1 MKKDSAKDI
10 KIAFFDVDGTL
21 VDMEKKV
28 ITPAMIE
35 TLKHL
40 KENGII
46 LCMATGRGPYLV
58 PSFPG
63 IDFDVFL
70 SYNASYCYTKDE
82 VIFSNPIPKED
93 VKAIVENA
101 SEIHRPVFLAGVE
114 GGGANG
120 CDKDLADYF
129 AIAKSKVNVLDNFDF
144 EKLMDKKMNELGYSP
159 EEQLKIK
166 SQLLVLAYNPDCP
179 KYLSKFRFIS
189 IESSQDRHNEYH
201 GYLREWLLMSPK
213 DFVVCFLPKIYGQ
226 TLMCA
231 QVDKYGIE
239 GNPPRE
245 IEPIDGDKWFK
256 QIHGIETDKEKT
268 LGEHDFL
275 GFEPIKNMSKGA
287 LKLQYF
293 ANNILKNAIKN
304 SQRQNEKKFV
314 PLPNIQN
321 LAANSLQQRYM
332 FARAVI
338 TGYKLLQQVRHTDKS
353 QIDQYANWRRSI
365 PTVGLD

>member
-40 KENGII
+40 KVNGII

-144 EKLMDKKMNELGYSP
+144 EKLMDKKVYQMMVGCYK
-159 EEQLKIK
+159 EEYADILRDVDGARITAWWTRAADITPANGNKGVGVRKI
-166 SQLLVLAYNPDCP
+166 LDY
-179 KYLSKFRFIS
+179 
-189 IESSQDRHNEYH
+189 YH
-201 GYLREWLLMSPK
+201 L
-213 DFVVCFLPKIYGQ
+213 
-226 TLMCA
+226 
-231 QVDKYGIE
+231 
-239 GNPPRE
+239 
-245 IEPIDGDKWFK
+245 
-256 QIHGIETDKEKT
+256 DKE
-268 LGEHDFL
+268 
-275 GFEPIKNMSKGA
+275 
-287 LKLQYF
+287 
-293 ANNILKNAIKN
+293 NAIAFGDGTNDIEMLEAVGTGVAMGNATDDVKAVADAICGHVAEDGIYHYCKE
-304 SQRQNEKKFV
+304 QGLIQEIDKF
-314 PLPNIQN
+314 NQ
-321 LAANSLQQRYM
+321 
-332 FARAVI
+332 
-338 TGYKLLQQVRHTDKS
+338 
-353 QIDQYANWRRSI
+353 
-365 PTVGLD
+365 GLR

>member
-21 VDMEKKV
+21 VDMKKKV

-144 EKLMDKKMNELGYSP
+144 EKLMDKKVYQMMVGCYK
-159 EEQLKIK
+159 EEYADILRDVDGARITAWWTRAADITPANGNKGVGVRKI
-166 SQLLVLAYNPDCP
+166 LDY
-179 KYLSKFRFIS
+179 
-189 IESSQDRHNEYH
+189 YH
-201 GYLREWLLMSPK
+201 L
-213 DFVVCFLPKIYGQ
+213 
-226 TLMCA
+226 
-231 QVDKYGIE
+231 
-239 GNPPRE
+239 
-245 IEPIDGDKWFK
+245 
-256 QIHGIETDKEKT
+256 DKE
-268 LGEHDFL
+268 
-275 GFEPIKNMSKGA
+275 
-287 LKLQYF
+287 
-293 ANNILKNAIKN
+293 NAIAFGDGTNDIEMLEAVGTGVAMGNATDDVKAVADAICGHVAEDGIYHYCKEQGLIQEIN
-304 SQRQNEKKFV
+304 KF
-314 PLPNIQN
+314 NQ
-321 LAANSLQQRYM
+321 
-332 FARAVI
+332 
-338 TGYKLLQQVRHTDKS
+338 
-353 QIDQYANWRRSI
+353 
-365 PTVGLD
+365 GLR

>member
-40 KENGII
+40 KEIGII

-144 EKLMDKKMNELGYSP
+144 EKLMDKKVYQMMVGCYK
-159 EEQLKIK
+159 EEYADILRDVDGARITAWWTRAADITPANGNKGVGVRKI
-166 SQLLVLAYNPDCP
+166 LDY
-179 KYLSKFRFIS
+179 
-189 IESSQDRHNEYH
+189 YH
-201 GYLREWLLMSPK
+201 L
-213 DFVVCFLPKIYGQ
+213 
-226 TLMCA
+226 
-231 QVDKYGIE
+231 
-239 GNPPRE
+239 
-245 IEPIDGDKWFK
+245 
-256 QIHGIETDKEKT
+256 DKE
-268 LGEHDFL
+268 
-275 GFEPIKNMSKGA
+275 
-287 LKLQYF
+287 
-293 ANNILKNAIKN
+293 NAIAFGDGTNDIEMLEAVGTGVAMGNATDDVKAVADAICGHVAEDGIYHYCKE
-304 SQRQNEKKFV
+304 QGLIQEIDKF
-314 PLPNIQN
+314 NQ
-321 LAANSLQQRYM
+321 
-332 FARAVI
+332 
-338 TGYKLLQQVRHTDKS
+338 
-353 QIDQYANWRRSI
+353 
-365 PTVGLD
+365 GLR

>member
-144 EKLMDKKMNELGYSP
+144 EKLMDKKVYQMMVGCYK
-159 EEQLKIK
+159 EEYADILRDVDGARITAWWTRAADITPANGNKGVGVRKI
-166 SQLLVLAYNPDCP
+166 LDY
-179 KYLSKFRFIS
+179 
-189 IESSQDRHNEYH
+189 YH
-201 GYLREWLLMSPK
+201 L
-213 DFVVCFLPKIYGQ
+213 
-226 TLMCA
+226 
-231 QVDKYGIE
+231 
-239 GNPPRE
+239 
-245 IEPIDGDKWFK
+245 
-256 QIHGIETDKEKT
+256 DKE
-268 LGEHDFL
+268 
-275 GFEPIKNMSKGA
+275 
-287 LKLQYF
+287 
-293 ANNILKNAIKN
+293 NAIAFSDGTTDIEMLEAVGTGVAMGNATDDVKAVADAICGHVAEDGIYHYCKE
-304 SQRQNEKKFV
+304 QGLIQEIDKF
-314 PLPNIQN
+314 NQ
-321 LAANSLQQRYM
+321 
-332 FARAVI
+332 
-338 TGYKLLQQVRHTDKS
+338 
-353 QIDQYANWRRSI
+353 
-365 PTVGLD
+365 GLR

>member
-21 VDMEKKV
+21 VDMKKKV

-101 SEIHRPVFLAGVE
+101 SGIHRPVFLAGVE

-144 EKLMDKKMNELGYSP
+144 EKLMDKKVYQMMVGCYK
-159 EEQLKIK
+159 EEYADILRDVDGARITAWWTRAADITPANGNKGVGVRKI
-166 SQLLVLAYNPDCP
+166 LDY
-179 KYLSKFRFIS
+179 
-189 IESSQDRHNEYH
+189 YH
-201 GYLREWLLMSPK
+201 L
-213 DFVVCFLPKIYGQ
+213 
-226 TLMCA
+226 
-231 QVDKYGIE
+231 
-239 GNPPRE
+239 
-245 IEPIDGDKWFK
+245 
-256 QIHGIETDKEKT
+256 DKE
-268 LGEHDFL
+268 
-275 GFEPIKNMSKGA
+275 
-287 LKLQYF
+287 
-293 ANNILKNAIKN
+293 NAIAFGDGTNDIEMLEAVGTGVAMGNATDDVKAVADAICGHVAEDGIYHYCKE
-304 SQRQNEKKFV
+304 QGLIQEIDKF
-314 PLPNIQN
+314 NQ
-321 LAANSLQQRYM
+321 
-332 FARAVI
+332 
-338 TGYKLLQQVRHTDKS
+338 
-353 QIDQYANWRRSI
+353 
-365 PTVGLD
+365 GLR

>member
-21 VDMEKKV
+21 VDMKKKV
-28 ITPAMIE
+28 IPPAMIE

-144 EKLMDKKMNELGYSP
+144 EKLMDKKVYQMMVGCYK
-159 EEQLKIK
+159 EEYADILRDVDGARITAWWTRAADITPANGNKGVGVRKI
-166 SQLLVLAYNPDCP
+166 LDY
-179 KYLSKFRFIS
+179 
-189 IESSQDRHNEYH
+189 YH
-201 GYLREWLLMSPK
+201 L
-213 DFVVCFLPKIYGQ
+213 
-226 TLMCA
+226 
-231 QVDKYGIE
+231 
-239 GNPPRE
+239 
-245 IEPIDGDKWFK
+245 
-256 QIHGIETDKEKT
+256 DKE
-268 LGEHDFL
+268 
-275 GFEPIKNMSKGA
+275 
-287 LKLQYF
+287 
-293 ANNILKNAIKN
+293 NAIAFGDGTNDIEMLEAVGTGVAMGNATDDVKAVADAICGHVAEDGIYHYCKE
-304 SQRQNEKKFV
+304 QGLIQEIDKF
-314 PLPNIQN
+314 NQ
-321 LAANSLQQRYM
+321 
-332 FARAVI
+332 
-338 TGYKLLQQVRHTDKS
+338 
-353 QIDQYANWRRSI
+353 
-365 PTVGLD
+365 GLR

>member
-21 VDMEKKV
+21 VDMKKKV

-129 AIAKSKVNVLDNFDF
+129 AIARSKVNVLDNFDF
-144 EKLMDKKMNELGYSP
+144 EKLMDKKVYQMMVGCYK
-159 EEQLKIK
+159 EEYADILRDVDGARITAWWTRAADITPANGNKGVGVRKI
-166 SQLLVLAYNPDCP
+166 LDY
-179 KYLSKFRFIS
+179 
-189 IESSQDRHNEYH
+189 YH
-201 GYLREWLLMSPK
+201 L
-213 DFVVCFLPKIYGQ
+213 
-226 TLMCA
+226 
-231 QVDKYGIE
+231 
-239 GNPPRE
+239 
-245 IEPIDGDKWFK
+245 
-256 QIHGIETDKEKT
+256 DKE
-268 LGEHDFL
+268 
-275 GFEPIKNMSKGA
+275 
-287 LKLQYF
+287 
-293 ANNILKNAIKN
+293 NAIAFGDGTNDIEMLEAVGTGVAMGNATDDVKAVVDAICGHVAEDGIYHYCKE
-304 SQRQNEKKFV
+304 QG
-314 PLPNIQN
+314 LIQEIN
-321 LAANSLQQRYM
+321 LIRDY
-332 FARAVI
+332 VKD
-338 TGYKLLQQVRHTDKS
+338 YDKE
-353 QIDQYANWRRSI
+353 NR
-365 PTVGLD
+365 

>member
-21 VDMEKKV
+21 VDMKKKV

-101 SEIHRPVFLAGVE
+101 SEIHRPMFLAGVE

-144 EKLMDKKMNELGYSP
+144 EKLMDKKVYQMMVGCYK
-159 EEQLKIK
+159 EEYADILRDVDGARITAWWTRAADITPANGNKGVGVRKI
-166 SQLLVLAYNPDCP
+166 LDY
-179 KYLSKFRFIS
+179 
-189 IESSQDRHNEYH
+189 YH
-201 GYLREWLLMSPK
+201 L
-213 DFVVCFLPKIYGQ
+213 
-226 TLMCA
+226 
-231 QVDKYGIE
+231 
-239 GNPPRE
+239 
-245 IEPIDGDKWFK
+245 
-256 QIHGIETDKEKT
+256 DKE
-268 LGEHDFL
+268 
-275 GFEPIKNMSKGA
+275 
-287 LKLQYF
+287 
-293 ANNILKNAIKN
+293 NAIAFGDGTNDIEMLEAVGTGVAMGNATDDVKTVADAICGHVAEDGIYHYCKE
-304 SQRQNEKKFV
+304 QGLIQEIDKF
-314 PLPNIQN
+314 NQ
-321 LAANSLQQRYM
+321 
-332 FARAVI
+332 
-338 TGYKLLQQVRHTDKS
+338 
-353 QIDQYANWRRSI
+353 
-365 PTVGLD
+365 GLR

>member
-21 VDMEKKV
+21 VDMKKKV

-82 VIFSNPIPKED
+82 VIFSISIPKED

-144 EKLMDKKMNELGYSP
+144 EKLMDKKVYQMMVGCYK
-159 EEQLKIK
+159 EEYADILRDVDGARITAWWTRAADITPANGNKGVGVRKI
-166 SQLLVLAYNPDCP
+166 LDY
-179 KYLSKFRFIS
+179 
-189 IESSQDRHNEYH
+189 YH
-201 GYLREWLLMSPK
+201 L
-213 DFVVCFLPKIYGQ
+213 
-226 TLMCA
+226 
-231 QVDKYGIE
+231 
-239 GNPPRE
+239 
-245 IEPIDGDKWFK
+245 
-256 QIHGIETDKEKT
+256 DKE
-268 LGEHDFL
+268 
-275 GFEPIKNMSKGA
+275 
-287 LKLQYF
+287 
-293 ANNILKNAIKN
+293 NAIAFGDGTNDIEMLEAVGTGVAMGNATDDVKAVADAICGHVAEDGIYHYCKE
-304 SQRQNEKKFV
+304 QGLIQEIDKF
-314 PLPNIQN
+314 NQ
-321 LAANSLQQRYM
+321 
-332 FARAVI
+332 
-338 TGYKLLQQVRHTDKS
+338 
-353 QIDQYANWRRSI
+353 
-365 PTVGLD
+365 GLR

>member
-21 VDMEKKV
+21 VDMKKKV

-144 EKLMDKKMNELGYSP
+144 EKLMDKKVYQMMVGCYK
-159 EEQLKIK
+159 EEYADILRDVDGARITAWWTRAADITPANGNKGVGVRKI
-166 SQLLVLAYNPDCP
+166 LDY
-179 KYLSKFRFIS
+179 
-189 IESSQDRHNEYH
+189 YH
-201 GYLREWLLMSPK
+201 L
-213 DFVVCFLPKIYGQ
+213 
-226 TLMCA
+226 
-231 QVDKYGIE
+231 
-239 GNPPRE
+239 
-245 IEPIDGDKWFK
+245 
-256 QIHGIETDKEKT
+256 DKE
-268 LGEHDFL
+268 
-275 GFEPIKNMSKGA
+275 
-287 LKLQYF
+287 
-293 ANNILKNAIKN
+293 NAIAFGDGTNDIEMLEAVGTGVAMGNATDDVKAVADAICGHVAEDGIYHYCKE
-304 SQRQNEKKFV
+304 QGLIQDIDKF
-314 PLPNIQN
+314 NQ
-321 LAANSLQQRYM
+321 
-332 FARAVI
+332 
-338 TGYKLLQQVRHTDKS
+338 
-353 QIDQYANWRRSI
+353 
-365 PTVGLD
+365 GLR

>member
-21 VDMEKKV
+21 VDMKKKV
-28 ITPAMIE
+28 ITPAMVE

-144 EKLMDKKMNELGYSP
+144 EKLMDKKVYQMMVGCYK
-159 EEQLKIK
+159 EEYADILRDVDGARITAWWTRAADITPANGNKGVGVRKI
-166 SQLLVLAYNPDCP
+166 LDY
-179 KYLSKFRFIS
+179 
-189 IESSQDRHNEYH
+189 YH
-201 GYLREWLLMSPK
+201 L
-213 DFVVCFLPKIYGQ
+213 
-226 TLMCA
+226 
-231 QVDKYGIE
+231 
-239 GNPPRE
+239 
-245 IEPIDGDKWFK
+245 
-256 QIHGIETDKEKT
+256 DKE
-268 LGEHDFL
+268 
-275 GFEPIKNMSKGA
+275 
-287 LKLQYF
+287 
-293 ANNILKNAIKN
+293 NAIAFGDGTNDIEMLEAVGTGVAMGNATDDVKTVADAICGHVAEDGIYHYCKE
-304 SQRQNEKKFV
+304 QGLIQEIDKF
-314 PLPNIQN
+314 NQ
-321 LAANSLQQRYM
+321 
-332 FARAVI
+332 
-338 TGYKLLQQVRHTDKS
+338 
-353 QIDQYANWRRSI
+353 
-365 PTVGLD
+365 GLR

>member
-21 VDMEKKV
+21 VDMKKKV

-144 EKLMDKKMNELGYSP
+144 EKLMDKKVYQMMVGCYK
-159 EEQLKIK
+159 EEYADILRDVDGARITAWWTRAADITPANGNKGVGVRKI
-166 SQLLVLAYNPDCP
+166 LDY
-179 KYLSKFRFIS
+179 
-189 IESSQDRHNEYH
+189 YH
-201 GYLREWLLMSPK
+201 L
-213 DFVVCFLPKIYGQ
+213 
-226 TLMCA
+226 
-231 QVDKYGIE
+231 
-239 GNPPRE
+239 
-245 IEPIDGDKWFK
+245 
-256 QIHGIETDKEKT
+256 DKE
-268 LGEHDFL
+268 
-275 GFEPIKNMSKGA
+275 
-287 LKLQYF
+287 
-293 ANNILKNAIKN
+293 NAIAFGDGTNDIEMLEAVGTGVAMGNATDDVKTVADAICGHVAEDGIYHYCKEQGLIQEIN
-304 SQRQNEKKFV
+304 LIRDYVKDYDKEE
-314 PLPNIQN
+314 NISN
-321 LAANSLQQRYM
+321 GIY
-332 FARAVI
+332 
-338 TGYKLLQQVRHTDKS
+338 
-353 QIDQYANWRRSI
+353 
-365 PTVGLD
+365 

>member
-21 VDMEKKV
+21 VDMKKKV

-93 VKAIVENA
+93 VKAVVENA

-144 EKLMDKKMNELGYSP
+144 EKLMDKKVYQMMVGCYK
-159 EEQLKIK
+159 EEYADILRDVDGARITAWWTRAADITPANGNKGVGVRKI
-166 SQLLVLAYNPDCP
+166 LDY
-179 KYLSKFRFIS
+179 
-189 IESSQDRHNEYH
+189 YH
-201 GYLREWLLMSPK
+201 L
-213 DFVVCFLPKIYGQ
+213 
-226 TLMCA
+226 
-231 QVDKYGIE
+231 
-239 GNPPRE
+239 
-245 IEPIDGDKWFK
+245 
-256 QIHGIETDKEKT
+256 DKE
-268 LGEHDFL
+268 
-275 GFEPIKNMSKGA
+275 
-287 LKLQYF
+287 
-293 ANNILKNAIKN
+293 NAIAFGDGTNDIEMLEAVGTGVAMGNATDDVKAVADAICGHVAEDGIYHYCKE
-304 SQRQNEKKFV
+304 QGLIQEIDKF
-314 PLPNIQN
+314 NQ
-321 LAANSLQQRYM
+321 
-332 FARAVI
+332 
-338 TGYKLLQQVRHTDKS
+338 
-353 QIDQYANWRRSI
+353 
-365 PTVGLD
+365 GLR

>member
-21 VDMEKKV
+21 VDMKKKV
-28 ITPAMIE
+28 ITPAMVE

-144 EKLMDKKMNELGYSP
+144 EKLMDKKVYQMMVGCYK
-159 EEQLKIK
+159 EEYADILRDVDGARITAWWTRAADITPANGNKGVGVRKI
-166 SQLLVLAYNPDCP
+166 LDY
-179 KYLSKFRFIS
+179 
-189 IESSQDRHNEYH
+189 YH
-201 GYLREWLLMSPK
+201 L
-213 DFVVCFLPKIYGQ
+213 
-226 TLMCA
+226 
-231 QVDKYGIE
+231 
-239 GNPPRE
+239 
-245 IEPIDGDKWFK
+245 
-256 QIHGIETDKEKT
+256 DKE
-268 LGEHDFL
+268 
-275 GFEPIKNMSKGA
+275 
-287 LKLQYF
+287 
-293 ANNILKNAIKN
+293 NAIAFGDGTNDIEMLEAVGTGVAMGNATDDVKAVADAICGHVAEDGIYHYCKE
-304 SQRQNEKKFV
+304 QGLIQEIDKF
-314 PLPNIQN
+314 NQ
-321 LAANSLQQRYM
+321 
-332 FARAVI
+332 
-338 TGYKLLQQVRHTDKS
+338 
-353 QIDQYANWRRSI
+353 
-365 PTVGLD
+365 GLR

>member
-21 VDMEKKV
+21 VNMKKKV

-40 KENGII
+40 KKNGII

-144 EKLMDKKMNELGYSP
+144 EKLMDKKVYQMMVGCYK
-159 EEQLKIK
+159 EEYADILRDVDGARITAWWTRAADITPANGNKGVGVRKI
-166 SQLLVLAYNPDCP
+166 LDY
-179 KYLSKFRFIS
+179 
-189 IESSQDRHNEYH
+189 YH
-201 GYLREWLLMSPK
+201 L
-213 DFVVCFLPKIYGQ
+213 
-226 TLMCA
+226 
-231 QVDKYGIE
+231 
-239 GNPPRE
+239 
-245 IEPIDGDKWFK
+245 
-256 QIHGIETDKEKT
+256 DKE
-268 LGEHDFL
+268 
-275 GFEPIKNMSKGA
+275 
-287 LKLQYF
+287 
-293 ANNILKNAIKN
+293 NAIAFGDGTN
-304 SQRQNEKKFV
+304 DIEM
-314 PLPNIQN
+314 LE
-321 LAANSLQQRYM
+321 
-332 FARAVI
+332 AVG
-338 TGYKLLQQVRHTDKS
+338 TGVAMGNATDDVK
-353 QIDQYANWRRSI
+353 
-365 PTVGLD
+365 TVADAICGHVAEDGIYHYCKEQGLI

>member
-21 VDMEKKV
+21 VDMKKKV

-70 SYNASYCYTKDE
+70 SYNASYCYIKDE

-144 EKLMDKKMNELGYSP
+144 EKLMDKKVYQMMVGCYK
-159 EEQLKIK
+159 EEYADILRDVDGARITAWWTRAADITPANGNKGVGVRKI
-166 SQLLVLAYNPDCP
+166 LDY
-179 KYLSKFRFIS
+179 
-189 IESSQDRHNEYH
+189 YH
-201 GYLREWLLMSPK
+201 L
-213 DFVVCFLPKIYGQ
+213 
-226 TLMCA
+226 
-231 QVDKYGIE
+231 
-239 GNPPRE
+239 
-245 IEPIDGDKWFK
+245 
-256 QIHGIETDKEKT
+256 DKE
-268 LGEHDFL
+268 
-275 GFEPIKNMSKGA
+275 
-287 LKLQYF
+287 
-293 ANNILKNAIKN
+293 NAIAFGDGTNDIEMLEAVGTGVAMGNATDDVKTVADAICGHVAEDGIYHYCKE
-304 SQRQNEKKFV
+304 QGLIQEIDKF
-314 PLPNIQN
+314 NQ
-321 LAANSLQQRYM
+321 
-332 FARAVI
+332 
-338 TGYKLLQQVRHTDKS
+338 
-353 QIDQYANWRRSI
+353 
-365 PTVGLD
+365 GLR

>member
-129 AIAKSKVNVLDNFDF
+129 AIAKSKVNVLDNFGF
-144 EKLMDKKMNELGYSP
+144 EKLMDKKVYQMMVGCYK
-159 EEQLKIK
+159 EEYADILRDVDGARITAWWTRAADITPANGNKGVGVRKI
-166 SQLLVLAYNPDCP
+166 LDY
-179 KYLSKFRFIS
+179 
-189 IESSQDRHNEYH
+189 YH
-201 GYLREWLLMSPK
+201 L
-213 DFVVCFLPKIYGQ
+213 
-226 TLMCA
+226 
-231 QVDKYGIE
+231 
-239 GNPPRE
+239 
-245 IEPIDGDKWFK
+245 
-256 QIHGIETDKEKT
+256 DKE
-268 LGEHDFL
+268 
-275 GFEPIKNMSKGA
+275 
-287 LKLQYF
+287 
-293 ANNILKNAIKN
+293 NAIAFGDGTNDIEMLEAVGTGVAMGNATDDVKAVADAICGHVAEDGIYHYCKE
-304 SQRQNEKKFV
+304 QGLIQEIDKF
-314 PLPNIQN
+314 NQ
-321 LAANSLQQRYM
+321 
-332 FARAVI
+332 
-338 TGYKLLQQVRHTDKS
+338 
-353 QIDQYANWRRSI
+353 
-365 PTVGLD
+365 GLR

>member
-46 LCMATGRGPYLV
+46 LCMATGRGSYLV

-144 EKLMDKKMNELGYSP
+144 EKLMDKKVYQMMVGCYK
-159 EEQLKIK
+159 EEYADILRDVDGARITAWWTRAADITPANGNKGVGVRKI
-166 SQLLVLAYNPDCP
+166 LDY
-179 KYLSKFRFIS
+179 
-189 IESSQDRHNEYH
+189 YH
-201 GYLREWLLMSPK
+201 L
-213 DFVVCFLPKIYGQ
+213 
-226 TLMCA
+226 
-231 QVDKYGIE
+231 
-239 GNPPRE
+239 
-245 IEPIDGDKWFK
+245 
-256 QIHGIETDKEKT
+256 DKE
-268 LGEHDFL
+268 
-275 GFEPIKNMSKGA
+275 
-287 LKLQYF
+287 
-293 ANNILKNAIKN
+293 NAIAFGDGTNDIEMLEAVGTGVAMGNATDDVKAVADAICGHVAEDGIYHYCKE
-304 SQRQNEKKFV
+304 QGLIQEIDKF
-314 PLPNIQN
+314 NQ
-321 LAANSLQQRYM
+321 
-332 FARAVI
+332 
-338 TGYKLLQQVRHTDKS
+338 
-353 QIDQYANWRRSI
+353 
-365 PTVGLD
+365 GLR

>member
-21 VDMEKKV
+21 VDMKKKV

-144 EKLMDKKMNELGYSP
+144 EKLMDKKVYQMMVGCYK
-159 EEQLKIK
+159 EEYADILRDVDGARITAWWTRAADITPANGNKGVGVRKI
-166 SQLLVLAYNPDCP
+166 LDY
-179 KYLSKFRFIS
+179 
-189 IESSQDRHNEYH
+189 YH
-201 GYLREWLLMSPK
+201 L
-213 DFVVCFLPKIYGQ
+213 
-226 TLMCA
+226 
-231 QVDKYGIE
+231 
-239 GNPPRE
+239 
-245 IEPIDGDKWFK
+245 
-256 QIHGIETDKEKT
+256 DKE
-268 LGEHDFL
+268 
-275 GFEPIKNMSKGA
+275 
-287 LKLQYF
+287 
-293 ANNILKNAIKN
+293 NAIAFGDGTNDIEMLEAVGTGVAMGNATDDVKTVADAICGHVAEDGIYHYCKE
-304 SQRQNEKKFV
+304 QGLIQEIDKF
-314 PLPNIQN
+314 NQ
-321 LAANSLQQRYM
+321 
-332 FARAVI
+332 
-338 TGYKLLQQVRHTDKS
+338 
-353 QIDQYANWRRSI
+353 
-365 PTVGLD
+365 GLR

>member
-21 VDMEKKV
+21 VDMKKKV

-93 VKAIVENA
+93 VKAVVENA

-144 EKLMDKKMNELGYSP
+144 EKLIDKKVYQMMVGCYK
-159 EEQLKIK
+159 EEYADILRDVDGARITAWWTRAADITPANGNKGVGVRKI
-166 SQLLVLAYNPDCP
+166 LDY
-179 KYLSKFRFIS
+179 
-189 IESSQDRHNEYH
+189 YH
-201 GYLREWLLMSPK
+201 L
-213 DFVVCFLPKIYGQ
+213 
-226 TLMCA
+226 
-231 QVDKYGIE
+231 
-239 GNPPRE
+239 
-245 IEPIDGDKWFK
+245 
-256 QIHGIETDKEKT
+256 DKE
-268 LGEHDFL
+268 
-275 GFEPIKNMSKGA
+275 
-287 LKLQYF
+287 
-293 ANNILKNAIKN
+293 NAIAFGDGTNDIEMLEAVGTGVAMGNATDDVKTVADAICGHVAEDGIYHYCKE
-304 SQRQNEKKFV
+304 QGLIQEIDKF
-314 PLPNIQN
+314 NQ
-321 LAANSLQQRYM
+321 
-332 FARAVI
+332 
-338 TGYKLLQQVRHTDKS
+338 
-353 QIDQYANWRRSI
+353 
-365 PTVGLD
+365 GLR

>member
-1 MKKDSAKDI
+1 MVEKITYIESGQFHPYKNLAVEEYMKKDSAKDI

-144 EKLMDKKMNELGYSP
+144 EKLMDKKVYQMMVGCYK
-159 EEQLKIK
+159 EEYADILRDVDGARITAWWTRAADITPANGNKGVGVRKI
-166 SQLLVLAYNPDCP
+166 LDY
-179 KYLSKFRFIS
+179 
-189 IESSQDRHNEYH
+189 YH
-201 GYLREWLLMSPK
+201 L
-213 DFVVCFLPKIYGQ
+213 
-226 TLMCA
+226 
-231 QVDKYGIE
+231 
-239 GNPPRE
+239 
-245 IEPIDGDKWFK
+245 
-256 QIHGIETDKEKT
+256 DKE
-268 LGEHDFL
+268 
-275 GFEPIKNMSKGA
+275 
-287 LKLQYF
+287 
-293 ANNILKNAIKN
+293 NAIAFGDGTN
-304 SQRQNEKKFV
+304 DIEM
-314 PLPNIQN
+314 LE
-321 LAANSLQQRYM
+321 
-332 FARAVI
+332 AVG
-338 TGYKLLQQVRHTDKS
+338 TGVAMGNATDDVKAVADAICGHVAEDGIYHYCKE
-353 QIDQYANWRRSI
+353 Q
-365 PTVGLD
+365 GLI

>member
-21 VDMEKKV
+21 VDMKKKV

-58 PSFPG
+58 PSFPE

-144 EKLMDKKMNELGYSP
+144 EKLMDKKVYQMMVGCYK
-159 EEQLKIK
+159 EEYADILRDVDGARITAWWTRAADITPANGNKGVGVRKI
-166 SQLLVLAYNPDCP
+166 LDY
-179 KYLSKFRFIS
+179 
-189 IESSQDRHNEYH
+189 YH
-201 GYLREWLLMSPK
+201 L
-213 DFVVCFLPKIYGQ
+213 
-226 TLMCA
+226 
-231 QVDKYGIE
+231 
-239 GNPPRE
+239 
-245 IEPIDGDKWFK
+245 
-256 QIHGIETDKEKT
+256 DKE
-268 LGEHDFL
+268 
-275 GFEPIKNMSKGA
+275 
-287 LKLQYF
+287 
-293 ANNILKNAIKN
+293 NAIAFGDGTN
-304 SQRQNEKKFV
+304 DIEM
-314 PLPNIQN
+314 LE
-321 LAANSLQQRYM
+321 
-332 FARAVI
+332 AVG
-338 TGYKLLQQVRHTDKS
+338 TGVAMGNATDDVKAVAGAICGHVAEDGIYHYCKE
-353 QIDQYANWRRSI
+353 Q
-365 PTVGLD
+365 GLI

>member
-144 EKLMDKKMNELGYSP
+144 EKLMDKKVYQMMVGCYK
-159 EEQLKIK
+159 EEYADILRDVDGARITTWWTRAADITPANGNKGVGVRKI
-166 SQLLVLAYNPDCP
+166 LDY
-179 KYLSKFRFIS
+179 
-189 IESSQDRHNEYH
+189 YH
-201 GYLREWLLMSPK
+201 L
-213 DFVVCFLPKIYGQ
+213 
-226 TLMCA
+226 
-231 QVDKYGIE
+231 
-239 GNPPRE
+239 
-245 IEPIDGDKWFK
+245 
-256 QIHGIETDKEKT
+256 DKE
-268 LGEHDFL
+268 
-275 GFEPIKNMSKGA
+275 
-287 LKLQYF
+287 
-293 ANNILKNAIKN
+293 NAIAFGDGTN
-304 SQRQNEKKFV
+304 DIEM
-314 PLPNIQN
+314 LE
-321 LAANSLQQRYM
+321 
-332 FARAVI
+332 AVG
-338 TGYKLLQQVRHTDKS
+338 TGVAMGNATDDVKAVADAICGHVAEDGIYHYCKE
-353 QIDQYANWRRSI
+353 Q
-365 PTVGLD
+365 GLI

>member
-21 VDMEKKV
+21 VDMKKKV

-144 EKLMDKKMNELGYSP
+144 EKLMDKKVYQMMVGCYK
-159 EEQLKIK
+159 EEYADILRDVDGARITAWWTRAADITPANGNKGVGVRKI
-166 SQLLVLAYNPDCP
+166 LDY
-179 KYLSKFRFIS
+179 
-189 IESSQDRHNEYH
+189 YH
-201 GYLREWLLMSPK
+201 L
-213 DFVVCFLPKIYGQ
+213 
-226 TLMCA
+226 
-231 QVDKYGIE
+231 
-239 GNPPRE
+239 
-245 IEPIDGDKWFK
+245 
-256 QIHGIETDKEKT
+256 DKE
-268 LGEHDFL
+268 
-275 GFEPIKNMSKGA
+275 
-287 LKLQYF
+287 
-293 ANNILKNAIKN
+293 NAIAFGDGTNDIEMLEAVGTGVAMGNATDDVKTVADAICGHVAEDGIYHYCKEQGLIQELN
-304 SQRQNEKKFV
+304 KF
-314 PLPNIQN
+314 NQ
-321 LAANSLQQRYM
+321 
-332 FARAVI
+332 
-338 TGYKLLQQVRHTDKS
+338 
-353 QIDQYANWRRSI
+353 
-365 PTVGLD
+365 GLR

>member
-21 VDMEKKV
+21 VDMKKKV

-144 EKLMDKKMNELGYSP
+144 EKLMDKKVYQMMVGCYK
-159 EEQLKIK
+159 EEYADILRDVDGARITAWWTRAADITPANGNKGVGVRKI
-166 SQLLVLAYNPDCP
+166 LDY
-179 KYLSKFRFIS
+179 
-189 IESSQDRHNEYH
+189 YH
-201 GYLREWLLMSPK
+201 L
-213 DFVVCFLPKIYGQ
+213 
-226 TLMCA
+226 
-231 QVDKYGIE
+231 
-239 GNPPRE
+239 
-245 IEPIDGDKWFK
+245 
-256 QIHGIETDKEKT
+256 DKE
-268 LGEHDFL
+268 
-275 GFEPIKNMSKGA
+275 
-287 LKLQYF
+287 
-293 ANNILKNAIKN
+293 NAIAFGDGTNDIEMLEAVGTGVAMGNATDDVKAVVDAICGHVAEDGIYHYCKE
-304 SQRQNEKKFV
+304 QGLIQEIDKF
-314 PLPNIQN
+314 NQ
-321 LAANSLQQRYM
+321 
-332 FARAVI
+332 
-338 TGYKLLQQVRHTDKS
+338 
-353 QIDQYANWRRSI
+353 
-365 PTVGLD
+365 GLR